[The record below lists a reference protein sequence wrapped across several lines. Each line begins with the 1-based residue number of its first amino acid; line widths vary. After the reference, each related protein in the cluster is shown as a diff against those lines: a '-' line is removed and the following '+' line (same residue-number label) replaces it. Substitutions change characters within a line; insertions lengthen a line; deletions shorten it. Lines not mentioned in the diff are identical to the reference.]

1 MRFDTAKQRAIKGE
15 FGRNTT
21 NWVVI
26 HMVPVRLRFCNLHSW
41 GMIFKAQ
48 RNVEAARPD
57 VGWKTERSKQR
68 REHRGSSSSRAGG
81 HHRNSKMNGIIPK
94 LGTRCFTHCPVPAGG
109 DGSGS
114 ALLRCP
120 SAGGEA
126 VPAVS
131 AASVLCF
138 RWEEQ
143 SIKATARQLHE
154 ERIAFNLVR
163 KLQPLGKKQ
172 HSFLELG
179 GETTGCQV

>member
-1 MRFDTAKQRAIKGE
+1 M
-15 FGRNTT
+15 
-21 NWVVI
+21 
-26 HMVPVRLRFCNLHSW
+26 
-41 GMIFKAQ
+41 
-48 RNVEAARPD
+48 
-57 VGWKTERSKQR
+57 
-68 REHRGSSSSRAGG
+68 
-81 HHRNSKMNGIIPK
+81 
-94 LGTRCFTHCPVPAGG
+94 
-109 DGSGS
+109 
-114 ALLRCP
+114 
-120 SAGGEA
+120 
-126 VPAVS
+126 PAVS